1 MWSHLG
7 KRFFDF
13 REGNIVRT
21 PFLKMYEK
29 VRGSSADALDSR
41 STHSSSLPFSP
52 ARVPEPA
59 LRQACFC
66 WLVGDPTIGGAREFR
81 AGTNPRAKPNGKDAE
96 AASFGKGNPVA
107 KGTLTIYQ
115 GGIQPPH
122 TGKTWPTKQSAASE
136 PRQAA
141 NEASS
146 SADTSRPRGAS
157 RFNPS
162 LNPVTAIFPEARDI
176 MIVEAERKSHLRTF
190 VPYTHCKMNIGRHFF

>member
-136 PRQAA
+136 PR
-141 NEASS
+141 
-146 SADTSRPRGAS
+146 
-157 RFNPS
+157 
-162 LNPVTAIFPEARDI
+162 
-176 MIVEAERKSHLRTF
+176 
-190 VPYTHCKMNIGRHFF
+190 